1 MLGWGGFWILTLIW
15 GSLYLFS
22 RVGLESVD
30 PTHLTF
36 IRLGIAAIGLNAI
49 VIIRRLPIPRDL
61 NTLFHLAI
69 TGIGGVML
77 PVFLLSWGLQTVESG
92 VGSVLQATAAIFSAV
107 VSHFIFDDERL
118 SPVKFLGVMLSF
130 IGVIV
135 LTQRNITDMTTQST
149 IEGQLAII
157 LGALLYAVFT
167 IHSRILM
174 RRQIKPLVL
183 SAVSVLVS
191 AYGIGIMMLIQIV
204 RGDLPMQVPPV
215 ITPQAMMII
224 LTLALV
230 HSFLAYLIY
239 FEVVANIGAAQST
252 MVTYTIPPVA
262 LILGVVFAGERFD
275 VYILIGTSL
284 IFSGIALT
292 KLRILELR
300 RPIRIGWGIKKG

>member
-15 GSLYLFS
+15 GSLYLLS
-22 RVGLESVD
+22 RVGLESID

-36 IRLGIAAIGLNAI
+36 IRLGIAAIGLNTI
-49 VIIRRLPIPRDL
+49 VIIRRLPIPTDR
-61 NTLFHLAI
+61 NTLFHLVL

-92 VGSVLQATAAIFSAV
+92 VGSVLQATAAIFTAV

-118 SPVKFLGVMLSF
+118 SWVKFTGVIISF
-130 IGVIV
+130 IGVIL
-135 LTQRNITDMTTQST
+135 LTQRNVADITVQST
-149 IEGQLAII
+149 IEGQFAII
-157 LGALLYAVFT
+157 LGALFYGVFT

-174 RRQIKPLVL
+174 RRKIKPLVL

-191 AYGIGIMMLIQIV
+191 AYGIGLMMLIQIM
-204 RGDLPMQVPPV
+204 RGDLPITVSAT

-230 HSFLAYLIY
+230 QSFLAYLLY
-239 FEVVANIGAAQST
+239 YEVVARIGAAHST

-262 LILGVVFAGERFD
+262 LLLGVIFLNERLDMFLILGTG
-275 VYILIGTSL
+275 L
-284 IFSGIALT
+284 IFCGIALT
-292 KLRILELR
+292 KLSIFERLR
-300 RPIRIGWGIKKG
+300 RPAFQI